1 MTPSPPSAL
10 LLAVAFV
17 VPLAISLFLT
27 ALLIPLA
34 PRLGLID
41 LPSDRKVHTTPT
53 PRGGGLGFCL
63 AVLIVA
69 GFFVI
74 LDPGYSSFLWL
85 VLLALPVALLGLA
98 DDLRPLPWQLRLT
111 TQLVIATLAVP
122 IVVPTASGWWWPIA
136 VLWVVGL
143 TNAFNMLDNMDAL
156 SASVAWLTAA
166 AVGAALVLGQSGASL
181 APAVPWLAL
190 MGGLSGF
197 LWFNR
202 PRARIFM
209 GDVGS
214 NFLGFVL
221 GFGSLQA
228 GLPAKGPPW
237 AWLVPLCL
245 CATPCYDLLS
255 VTLLRLSQG
264 RSPFQADKQ
273 HLSHRLVG
281 RGLSP
286 ILAVGV
292 IDLYTM
298 ASGAAGLL
306 LYAVESWVA
315 ALVVVGQLA
324 IWWGAL
330 AVAEFAASSN
340 GPAGRKG
347 DGH

>member
-1 MTPSPPSAL
+1 MTPPPPSAEW
-10 LLAVAFV
+10 LAVAFV
-17 VPLAISLFLT
+17 VPLAISLVLT
-27 ALLIPLA
+27 AILIRLA

-53 PRGGGLGFCL
+53 PRGGGVGFCI
-63 AVLIVA
+63 AVALTAVC
-69 GFFVI
+69 FVI
-74 LDPGYSSFLWL
+74 VDWGYSSFLWL
-85 VLLALPVALLGLA
+85 VLLGLPVAVLGLA
-98 DDLRPLPWQLRLT
+98 DDLKPLSWELRLT
-111 TQLVIATLAVP
+111 VQVVIAALAVL
-122 IVVPTASGWWWPIA
+122 IVVGPSKGSLWVIA
-136 VLWVVGL
+136 VVWVVGL

-166 AVGAALVLGQSGASL
+166 ALGAALVLGQGGSSF
-181 APAVPWLAL
+181 APAVPWLVL

-221 GFGSLQA
+221 GLGTLQA
-228 GLPAKGPPW
+228 GTSPKGPPW

-245 CATPCYDLLS
+245 CATPCYDLTS
-255 VTLLRLSQG
+255 VVLLRLSQG

-286 ILAVGV
+286 TLAVSV
-292 IDLYTM
+292 IGLYTL
-298 ASGAAGLL
+298 ASGAAGLV
-306 LYAVESWVA
+306 LYAVGSWA
-315 ALVVVGQLA
+315 SALVIVGQLA
-324 IWWGAL
+324 IWWIAL
-330 AVAEFAASSN
+330 AVTEFAVT
-340 GPAGRKG
+340 K
-347 DGH
+347 